1 MPAEV
6 ILIGGASIVI
16 NYGFREMTYDMDA
29 IIEAASSMKDSI
41 NYIGDKYGL
50 PNGWLNTDFMKTAS
64 YTSKLSRYSTY
75 YKTYSNIVTFRTVT
89 GKYLLAMKLMAGRLF
104 KFDRSDVIGIL
115 WEQEKNGEPLSLED
129 IKEAIVDLYGSYDV
143 IPEDSAEFIERAI
156 QEGNY
161 GELYQSVRQM
171 ELESKDI
178 LLQFQKD
185 SPGIART
192 DNVNEVLDS
201 LRSRMP

>member
-1 MPAEV
+1 
-6 ILIGGASIVI
+6 
-16 NYGFREMTYDMDA
+16 MT
-29 IIEAASSMKDSI
+29 
-41 NYIGDKYGL
+41 
-50 PNGWLNTDFMKTAS
+50 
-64 YTSKLSRYSTY
+64 
-75 YKTYSNIVTFRTVT
+75 
-89 GKYLLAMKLMAGRLF
+89 
-104 KFDRSDVIGIL
+104 
-115 WEQEKNGEPLSLED
+115 
-129 IKEAIVDLYGSYDV
+129 
-143 IPEDSAEFIERAI
+143 ERAI